1 MISRIVIE
9 KLHNLYDYD
18 IQIPDEQRV
27 SIITG
32 PNGYGKT
39 TLLKIIS
46 YLLACKFWF
55 FYFLKFKS
63 ITIYFQNEDRN
74 II

>member
-46 YLLACKFWF
+46 Y
-55 FYFLKFKS
+55 
-63 ITIYFQNEDRN
+63 I
-74 II
+74 

>member
-27 SIITG
+27 SITHICSFVLTISD
-32 PNGYGKT
+32 KT
-39 TLLKIIS
+39 IGLLSSALSIS
-46 YLLACKFWF
+46 
-55 FYFLKFKS
+55 FLRR
-63 ITIYFQNEDRN
+63 I
-74 II
+74 